1 MAEIRETQLV
11 NEVLRDGGADV
22 RETQLVEEVLSN
34 RTSSVRETQLVVES
48 AHNAVAVVFG
58 TQLVMEVLCDVDY
71 FSIISYNS
79 IGDAIF
85 GSVIIR

>member
-11 NEVLRDGGADV
+11 NEVLSDNIAFIRN
-22 RETQLVEEVLSN
+22 TQLVSETLQDA
-34 RTSSVRETQLVVES
+34 TAFVRSTQLVI
-48 AHNAVAVVFG
+48 
-58 TQLVMEVLCDVDY
+58 EVLCDVDY